1 MSDTELLDWLEGQ
14 SFHLRGYDPVRGAED
29 FGSGEDLRWNLYNYR
44 TGRGVNAPTVR
55 EAIRRAITKAGRD
68 A

>member
-1 MSDTELLDWLEGQ
+1 MTDTELLDWLEGQ
-14 SFHLRGYDPVRGAED
+14 SFHLRGYDPVRGIED
-29 FGSGEDLRWNLYNYR
+29 FESKEDLRWNLYNYR